1 MNEVIL
7 IAIVVILGCLC
18 AFLVAALFI
27 GRGKQSKVENEV
39 AHLKHLL
46 DIYAADEEDYR
57 EEIAVLKKD
66 LNNAFENEKTWRER
80 FDGRGEKISELKAQI
95 AAIEKERAVGQVQE
109 DRLVQLES
117 QIAAYDKQIE
127 DLQNMVV
134 HKQEEL
140 KGFDQD
146 REAAVLQL
154 NGLNKEYVVVQETI
168 KNMMNIKKDLQV
180 ELDELDKSVADMK
193 NVHSLAVD
201 RLNEHKVKGGW
212 EPFLSPHEQRLI
224 ELIDEVV
231 AMYPDLASDLNTIK
245 WKKVWLPKVQ
255 GIVGQEKL
263 DGKMGIYRLM
273 LKEDEGVCYVGQAV
287 NIKERWYQ
295 HIRKMLGVD
304 NRGNEKLYKYN
315 DPGLFVWEVV
325 EEVKDRG
332 KLDEREKYW
341 IEFYGCK
348 EWGLNKK

>member
-1 MNEVIL
+1 MTEVIL
-7 IAIVVILGCLC
+7 IAIIVVLGCLC
-18 AFLVAALFI
+18 AFSAAAWLS
-27 GRGKQSKVENEV
+27 GRGKQSKTKDEV

-46 DIYAADEEDYR
+46 DIYSADEEDYKK
-57 EEIAVLKKD
+57 EIAILKKD
-66 LNNAFENEKTWRER
+66 LNNAFESEKIWRNR
-80 FDGRGEKISELKAQI
+80 FDDRGEKISELKAKI
-95 AAIEKERAVGQVQE
+95 AAIEKEKAVGQVQE
-109 DRLVQLES
+109 DRLAQLET
-117 QIAAYDKQIE
+117 QVAAYNKQIE
-127 DLQNMVV
+127 DLQEVIACR
-134 HKQEEL
+134 QEEL

-146 REAAVLQL
+146 REAAILQL

-168 KNMMNIKKDLQV
+168 NNMTNIKIDLQA
-180 ELDELDKSVADMK
+180 ELDELNKSVVDMK

-212 EPFLSPHEQRLI
+212 EPFLSPHEQRLVD
-224 ELIDEVV
+224 LIDEVV
-231 AMYPDLASDLNTIK
+231 VMYPDLASDLNTIK
-245 WKKVWLPKVQ
+245 WKKIWLPKVQ

-263 DGKMGIYRLM
+263 DGKMGIYRLV
-273 LKEDEGVCYVGQAV
+273 LKEDEGVCYIGQAV

-304 NRGNEKLYKYN
+304 NKGNEKLYKYS
-315 DPGLFVWEVV
+315 DPGLFVWEMI

-332 KLDEREKYW
+332 KLDERERYW

>member
-1 MNEVIL
+1 MIYFLIVLACFLIIGLVISL
-7 IAIVVILGCLC
+7 VVGK
-18 AFLVAALFI
+18 
-27 GRGKQSKVENEV
+27 GKQTKIEDDN

-46 DIYAADEEDYR
+46 DIYATDEEDYK
-57 EEIAVLKKD
+57 EEIAILKKN
-66 LNNAFENEKTWRER
+66 LNDAFESEKKWREK
-80 FDGRGEKISELKAQI
+80 FDGRGDRINELKEKL
-95 AAIEKERAVGQVQE
+95 AAAEKSKAVGQVQE
-109 DRLVQLES
+109 DRLAQLET
-117 QIAAYDKQIE
+117 QVAAYNKQIE
-127 DLQNMVV
+127 DLQETVT
-134 HKQEEL
+134 HRQEEL
-140 KGFDQD
+140 KGFDKD
-146 REAAVLQL
+146 REAAIQEL
-154 NGLNKEYVVVQETI
+154 NGLNKEYTNVQEMVN
-168 KNMMNIKKDLQV
+168 NMMTMRGDLQI
-180 ELDELDKSVADMK
+180 ELDRLTASVVDMK

-212 EPFLSPHEQRLI
+212 EPFLSPHEQRLVS
-224 ELIDEVV
+224 LIDEVV

-245 WKKVWLPKVQ
+245 WKKIWLPKVQ

-263 DGKMGIYRLM
+263 DGKMGIYRLV

-304 NRGNEKLYKYN
+304 NKGNEKLYKYS

-332 KLDEREKYW
+332 KLDERERYW

>member
-1 MNEVIL
+1 MIYFLIVLACFLIIGLVISL
-7 IAIVVILGCLC
+7 VIGK
-18 AFLVAALFI
+18 
-27 GRGKQSKVENEV
+27 GKQTKIEDDN

-46 DIYAADEEDYR
+46 DIYAADEEDYK
-57 EEIAVLKKD
+57 EEIAILKKN
-66 LNNAFENEKTWRER
+66 LNDAFESEKKWREK
-80 FDGRGEKISELKAQI
+80 FDGRGDRINELKEKL
-95 AAIEKERAVGQVQE
+95 AAAEKSKAVGQVQE
-109 DRLVQLES
+109 DRLAQLET
-117 QIAAYDKQIE
+117 QVAAYNRQIE
-127 DLQNMVV
+127 DLQQTVICR
-134 HKQEEL
+134 QEEL
-140 KGFDQD
+140 KGFDKD
-146 REAAVLQL
+146 REAAIQEL
-154 NGLNKEYVVVQETI
+154 NGLNKEYANVQEMVN
-168 KNMMNIKKDLQV
+168 NMMTMRGDLQT
-180 ELDELDKSVADMK
+180 ELDRLTASVVDMK

-201 RLNEHKVKGGW
+201 RLNEHKIKGGW
-212 EPFLSPHEQRLI
+212 EPFLSPHEQRLVG
-224 ELIDEVV
+224 LIDEVV

-245 WKKVWLPKVQ
+245 WKKIWLPKVQ

-263 DGKMGIYRLM
+263 DGKMGIYRLV

-304 NRGNEKLYKYN
+304 SRGNEKLYKYG

-332 KLDEREKYW
+332 KLDERERYW

>member
-1 MNEVIL
+1 MIYFLIVLACFLIIGLVISL
-7 IAIVVILGCLC
+7 VVGK
-18 AFLVAALFI
+18 
-27 GRGKQSKVENEV
+27 GKQTKIEDDN

-46 DIYAADEEDYR
+46 DIYAADEEDYK
-57 EEIAVLKKD
+57 EEIAVLKKN
-66 LNNAFENEKTWRER
+66 LNDAFENEKKWREK
-80 FDGRGEKISELKAQI
+80 FDGRGDKINELKEKL
-95 AAIEKERAVGQVQE
+95 AAAEKSKAVGQVQE
-109 DRLVQLES
+109 DRLAQLEA
-117 QIAAYDKQIE
+117 QVAAYNKQIE
-127 DLQNMVV
+127 NLQETMT
-134 HKQEEL
+134 HRQEEL
-140 KGFDQD
+140 KGFDKD
-146 REAAVLQL
+146 REAAIQEL
-154 NGLNKEYVVVQETI
+154 NGLNKEYANVQEMVN
-168 KNMMNIKKDLQV
+168 NMMTMRGDLQV
-180 ELDELDKSVADMK
+180 ELDRLTASVVDMK

-231 AMYPDLASDLNTIK
+231 SMYPDLASDLNTIK
-245 WKKVWLPKVQ
+245 WKKIWLPKVQ

-263 DGKMGIYRLM
+263 DGKMGIYRLV

-304 NRGNEKLYKYN
+304 NKGNEKLYKYG

-325 EEVKDRG
+325 EEVGDRG
-332 KLDEREKYW
+332 KLDERERYW
-341 IEFYGCK
+341 IEFYGSK

>member
-1 MNEVIL
+1 MIYFLIIL
-7 IAIVVILGCLC
+7 AC
-18 AFLVAALFI
+18 FLVI
-27 GRGKQSKVENEV
+27 GLVVSLVIGKGKQTKIEDDN

-46 DIYAADEEDYR
+46 DIYTADEWDYK
-57 EEIAVLKKD
+57 EEIAILKKN
-66 LNNAFENEKTWRER
+66 LNDAFENEKKWREK
-80 FDGRGEKISELKAQI
+80 FDGRGDKINELKEKL
-95 AAIEKERAVGQVQE
+95 AAAEKSKAVGQVQE
-109 DRLVQLES
+109 DRLAQLET
-117 QIAAYDKQIE
+117 QVAAYNKQIE
-127 DLQNMVV
+127 DLQETVT
-134 HKQEEL
+134 HRQEEL
-140 KGFDQD
+140 KGFDKD
-146 REAAVLQL
+146 REAAIQEL
-154 NGLNKEYVVVQETI
+154 NGLNKEYTNVQEMVN
-168 KNMMNIKKDLQV
+168 NMMTMRGDLQI
-180 ELDELDKSVADMK
+180 ELDRLTASVDDMK

-245 WKKVWLPKVQ
+245 WKKIWLPKVQ

-263 DGKMGIYRLM
+263 DGKMGIYRLV

-304 NRGNEKLYKYN
+304 NKGNEKLYKYG

-325 EEVKDRG
+325 EEVKERG
-332 KLDEREKYW
+332 KLDERERYW
-341 IEFYGCK
+341 IEFYGCR

>member
-1 MNEVIL
+1 MIYFLIVLACFLIVGLVISL
-7 IAIVVILGCLC
+7 VVGK
-18 AFLVAALFI
+18 
-27 GRGKQSKVENEV
+27 GKQTKIEDDN

-57 EEIAVLKKD
+57 EEIAVLKKN
-66 LNNAFENEKTWRER
+66 LNDAFESEKKWREK
-80 FDGRGEKISELKAQI
+80 FDGRGDRINELKEKL
-95 AAIEKERAVGQVQE
+95 AAAEKSKAVGQVQE
-109 DRLVQLES
+109 DRLAQLET
-117 QIAAYDKQIE
+117 QVAAYNKQIE
-127 DLQNMVV
+127 DLQETVI
-134 HKQEEL
+134 HRQEEL
-140 KGFDQD
+140 KGFDKD
-146 REAAVLQL
+146 REAAIQEL
-154 NGLNKEYVVVQETI
+154 NGLNKEYANVQEMVN
-168 KNMMNIKKDLQV
+168 NMMTMRGDLQI
-180 ELDELDKSVADMK
+180 ELDRLMASVVDMK

-212 EPFLSPHEQRLI
+212 EPFLSPHEQRLVD
-224 ELIDEVV
+224 LIDEVV

-245 WKKVWLPKVQ
+245 WKKIWLPKVQ

-263 DGKMGIYRLM
+263 DGKMGIYRLV

-304 NRGNEKLYKYN
+304 NKGNEKLYKYG

-332 KLDEREKYW
+332 KLDERERYW
-341 IEFYGCK
+341 IEFYGSK

>member
-1 MNEVIL
+1 MIYFLIVLACFLIIGLVISL
-7 IAIVVILGCLC
+7 VIGK
-18 AFLVAALFI
+18 
-27 GRGKQSKVENEV
+27 GKQTKIEDDN

-57 EEIAVLKKD
+57 EEIAILKKN
-66 LNNAFENEKTWRER
+66 LNDAFESEKKWREK
-80 FDGRGEKISELKAQI
+80 FDGRGDKINELKEKL
-95 AAIEKERAVGQVQE
+95 AAAEKSKAVGQVQE
-109 DRLVQLES
+109 DRLAQLET
-117 QIAAYDKQIE
+117 QVAAYNKQIE
-127 DLQNMVV
+127 DLQETVT
-134 HKQEEL
+134 HRQEEL
-140 KGFDQD
+140 KGFDKD
-146 REAAVLQL
+146 REAAIQEL
-154 NGLNKEYVVVQETI
+154 NGLNKEYTNVQEMVN
-168 KNMMNIKKDLQV
+168 NMMTMRGDLQT
-180 ELDELDKSVADMK
+180 ELDRLMASVVDMK

-212 EPFLSPHEQRLI
+212 EPFLSPHEQRLVD
-224 ELIDEVV
+224 LIDEVV
-231 AMYPDLASDLNTIK
+231 SMYPDLASDLNTIK
-245 WKKVWLPKVQ
+245 WKKIWLPKVQ

-263 DGKMGIYRLM
+263 DGKMGIYRLV

-304 NRGNEKLYKYN
+304 NKGNEKLYKYG

-332 KLDEREKYW
+332 KLDERERYW
-341 IEFYGCK
+341 IEFYGSK

>member
-1 MNEVIL
+1 MIYFL
-7 IAIVVILGCLC
+7 IVLAC
-18 AFLVAALFI
+18 FLVI
-27 GRGKQSKVENEV
+27 GLVISLVVGKGKQTKIEDDN

-57 EEIAVLKKD
+57 EEIAVLKKN
-66 LNNAFENEKTWRER
+66 LNDAFENEKKWREK
-80 FDGRGEKISELKAQI
+80 FDGRGDRINELKEKL
-95 AAIEKERAVGQVQE
+95 AAAEKSKAVGQVQE
-109 DRLVQLES
+109 DRLAQLET
-117 QIAAYDKQIE
+117 QVAAYNKQIE
-127 DLQNMVV
+127 DLQETVT
-134 HKQEEL
+134 HRQEEL
-140 KGFDQD
+140 KGFDKD
-146 REAAVLQL
+146 REAAIQEL
-154 NGLNKEYVVVQETI
+154 NGLNKEYVNVQEMVN
-168 KNMMNIKKDLQV
+168 NMMTMRSDLQV
-180 ELDELDKSVADMK
+180 ELDRLMASVDDMK

-212 EPFLSPHEQRLI
+212 EPFLSPHEQRLVD
-224 ELIDEVV
+224 LIDEVV

-245 WKKVWLPKVQ
+245 WKKIWLPKVQ

-263 DGKMGIYRLM
+263 DGKMGIYRLV

-304 NRGNEKLYKYN
+304 NKGNEKLYKYS

-325 EEVKDRG
+325 EEVKERG
-332 KLDEREKYW
+332 KLDERERYW

>member
-1 MNEVIL
+1 MIYFL
-7 IAIVVILGCLC
+7 IVLAC
-18 AFLVAALFI
+18 FLVI
-27 GRGKQSKVENEV
+27 GLVISLVVGKGKQTKIEDDN

-57 EEIAVLKKD
+57 EEIAVLKKN
-66 LNNAFENEKTWRER
+66 LNDAFENEKKWREK
-80 FDGRGEKISELKAQI
+80 FDGRGDRINELKEKL
-95 AAIEKERAVGQVQE
+95 AAAEKSKAVGQVQE
-109 DRLVQLES
+109 DRLAQLET
-117 QIAAYDKQIE
+117 QVAAYNKQIE
-127 DLQNMVV
+127 DLQETVT
-134 HKQEEL
+134 HRQEEL
-140 KGFDQD
+140 KGFDKD
-146 REAAVLQL
+146 REAAIQEL
-154 NGLNKEYVVVQETI
+154 NGLNKEYTNVQEMVN
-168 KNMMNIKKDLQV
+168 NMMTMRGDLQV
-180 ELDELDKSVADMK
+180 ELDRLTASVDDMK

-212 EPFLSPHEQRLI
+212 EPFLSPHEQKLVS
-224 ELIDEVV
+224 LIDEVV

-245 WKKVWLPKVQ
+245 WKKIWLPKVQ

-263 DGKMGIYRLM
+263 DGKMGIYRLV

-304 NRGNEKLYKYN
+304 NKGNEKLYKYS

-325 EEVKDRG
+325 EEVDSRG
-332 KLDEREKYW
+332 KLDERERYW
-341 IEFYGCK
+341 IEFYGSK